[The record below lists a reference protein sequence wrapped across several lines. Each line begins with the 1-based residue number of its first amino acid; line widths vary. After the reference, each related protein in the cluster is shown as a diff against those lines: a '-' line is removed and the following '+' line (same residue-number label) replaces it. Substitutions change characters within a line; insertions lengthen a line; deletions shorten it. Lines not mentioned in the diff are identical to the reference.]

1 MDHLRVVLAAIPFVS
16 QASKEKAIESMS
28 STHFEIPSPV
38 TEGPKKSIKEH

>member
-28 STHFEIPSPV
+28 TTHFEIPSAV
-38 TEGPKKSIKEH
+38 TEGEQEI